1 MALGAMIFAGADG
14 IARELTLPETEAPL
28 PTSLSAALDL
38 MDASDAMKSWFGSV
52 FFEAYMRHK
61 RSEAAYVADLP
72 EEELCALY
80 AEVY

>member
-1 MALGAMIFAGADG
+1 M
-14 IARELTLPETEAPL
+14 TP
-28 PTSLSAALDL
+28 
-38 MDASDAMKSWFGSV
+38 WFGPV

-72 EEELCALY
+72 EAELCARY

>member
-1 MALGAMIFAGADG
+1 
-14 IARELTLPETEAPL
+14 
-28 PTSLSAALDL
+28 
-38 MDASDAMKSWFGSV
+38 MDASDAMKSWFGPV